1 MAMLSVLIFI
11 FDLRKLDEYVAK
23 FFASPIHQMTN
34 QFVNISILKQL
45 YWDWFIH
52 GNMVKV

>member
-52 GNMVKV
+52 GSMVKV